1 MTCWAGCTRGWFLRS
16 STPPRL
22 QVQEDPWDL
31 PPSVKNVPASP
42 CNPIQNDA
50 VANIELLKGCP
61 NSGENFAMGQMESA
75 GLLVR
80 ALEGCLV
87 DAKKAGKCDEIK
99 REIATLKGRALD
111 PRRQVS
117 WPGPPPKPMF
127 KRVASLP
134 ARITPGQDSLSQEGP
149 PGAAAGLMLRAL
161 EGCLTDKKKAGERD
175 AMKREIAT
183 LQKRAD
189 EMRQVSGPPPPPKP
203 TFKRIASLPARF
215 TIGHDD
221 SPSGAA
227 GQILRALE
235 GCLTDKKKAGE
246 RDAMKREIA
255 TLQKR
260 ADEMRQVSGPPP
272 PKPTFKRVASL
283 PARLPPFEAVSPFAP
298 KNQ

>member
-87 DAKKAGKCDEIK
+87 DAKNAGKCDEIK

-134 ARITPGQDSLSQEGP
+134 AR
-149 PGAAAGLMLRAL
+149 
-161 EGCLTDKKKAGERD
+161 
-175 AMKREIAT
+175 
-183 LQKRAD
+183 
-189 EMRQVSGPPPPPKP
+189 
-203 TFKRIASLPARF
+203 F

-221 SPSGAA
+221 SPGAAA

-235 GCLTDKKKAGE
+235 GCLADKKKAGE

-283 PARLPPFEAVSPFAP
+283 PARLTPVQADLPFAA